1 MRHKVYSLACTLA
14 CKKLKQHKGCKVEG
28 CRCPCHNLELY
39 ISPDLKLRLG
49 LPQKTTTEYLEKQK
63 P

>member
-1 MRHKVYSLACTLA
+1 M
-14 CKKLKQHKGCKVEG
+14 KKQKPPEEKPPRKKYLPAWKDPDVK
-28 CRCPCHNLELY
+28 LELY

-49 LPQKTTTEYLEKQK
+49 LAPKTTTEYLEERERK